1 MIKGLRFNIGGIH
14 LDLKKIFFFIKKPIR
29 LHIKTLSSFTWKEKD
44 EKRKL
49 KRTDRAIQVQ
59 YLNIL
64 LEVKHSL
71 VLPSLFCRSNGSPQ
85 NTG

>member
-1 MIKGLRFNIGGIH
+1 MLGNF
-14 LDLKKIFFFIKKPIR
+14 FFFIKKPIR
-29 LHIKTLSSFTWKEKD
+29 LHIKTLSNFTWKEKD

-71 VLPSLFCRSNGSPQ
+71 VLPFLFCRSNGSPQ
-85 NTG
+85 NTGG